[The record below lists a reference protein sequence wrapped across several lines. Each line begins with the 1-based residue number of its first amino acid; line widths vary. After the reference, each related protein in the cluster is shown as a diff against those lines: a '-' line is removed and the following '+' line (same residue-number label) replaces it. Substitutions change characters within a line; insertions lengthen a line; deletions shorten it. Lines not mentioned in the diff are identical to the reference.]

1 MWVGERGEAQCGRW
15 AVRAVRAVSAV
26 RAQCVWWGG
35 AGGAGGRA
43 GAAMEHYSSS
53 VSFWRSFLISKKEE
67 DVWAVRDGS
76 MWAVG
81 AVGVVGAVWGV
92 WVAGRERCGSAG
104 WGR

>member
-1 MWVGERGEAQCGRW
+1 MLGGD
-15 AVRAVRAVSAV
+15 AV

-53 VSFWRSFLISKKEE
+53 LSFGGASLFVKKE
-67 DVWAVRDGS
+67 DVWAG
-76 MWAVG
+76 AVG
-81 AVGVVGAVWGV
+81 AVGAVWGV

-104 WGR
+104 WAVSVGGGWSCWGSFFSSER